1 MRARARVADTTRPSR
16 QSMHHAI
23 APTRICMTPLLLC
36 VAAAVK
42 APVRAAEPSMM
53 VEEMTALSS
62 ISQTL
67 AANAGDFGGMAAP
80 IIGLGL
86 LSAIIALLAGP
97 IED

>member
-1 MRARARVADTTRPSR
+1 M
-16 QSMHHAI
+16 
-23 APTRICMTPLLLC
+23 C

-62 ISQTL
+62 ISQML
-67 AANAGDFGGMAAP
+67 AANSGDFGGMAAP

-86 LSAIIALLAGP
+86 LSATIALLAGP

>member
-1 MRARARVADTTRPSR
+1 M
-16 QSMHHAI
+16 
-23 APTRICMTPLLLC
+23 
-36 VAAAVK
+36 
-42 APVRAAEPSMM
+42 RAAEPSMM

-67 AANAGDFGGMAAP
+67 AANSGDFGGMAAP

>member
-1 MRARARVADTTRPSR
+1 MSRVILLIVCALSVASCLVMQTGAMRS
-16 QSMHHAI
+16 
-23 APTRICMTPLLLC
+23 
-36 VAAAVK
+36 AAAVK

-62 ISQTL
+62 ISQML
-67 AANAGDFGGMAAP
+67 AANSGDFGGMAAP

-86 LSAIIALLAGP
+86 LSATIALLAGP

>member
-1 MRARARVADTTRPSR
+1 
-16 QSMHHAI
+16 
-23 APTRICMTPLLLC
+23 MTPLLLC

>member
-1 MRARARVADTTRPSR
+1 MF
-16 QSMHHAI
+16 I
-23 APTRICMTPLLLC
+23 PTHTPLLLC

>member
-16 QSMHHAI
+16 QSKRLF
-23 APTRICMTPLLLC
+23 APTHTPLLLC

>member
-16 QSMHHAI
+16 QSKRHSF
-23 APTRICMTPLLLC
+23 APTHTPLLLC

-97 IED
+97 IDD

>member
-16 QSMHHAI
+16 QSKHHTI
-23 APTRICMTPLLLC
+23 APTHTPLC

-67 AANAGDFGGMAAP
+67 AANSGDFGGMAAP